1 MAMLVHQQLYD
12 GKPVS
17 ELTQAEKE
25 NIRAVATLASGL
37 VGGVAGD
44 SFENAATAAS
54 AGYNAAVNNN
64 LAGEFLDEVL
74 RAMDAFPGGSGVK
87 LGAKYTIQEIK
98 LLAKL
103 FKFGKSADEAAAQ
116 LKKAPSEIELMYSA
130 IEQRVAKLAKISTDF
145 ESSLYNLRPG
155 ERVALVKTTAAK
167 VASEKGFSKDGRLS
181 KLNGRDVYK
190 NSSGNLLSLDT
201 QHGRWELINSKTGAH
216 QGELHLHT
224 LGTVPNSIDLSG
236 GHNLRLK

>member
-44 SFENAATAAS
+44 GFENAATAAS

-64 LAGEFLDEVL
+64 LAGEFFDEVL

-116 LKKAPSEIELMYSA
+116 LKKAPSEIELMYLA
-130 IEQRVAKLAKISTDF
+130 IEQRAARNAEKAALSASSAQALYKGSTVAGHALSKHAGRNPEIWGKVSGSMDTWTAQAMRH
-145 ESSLYNLRPG
+145 YNDIVNGPG
-155 ERVALVKTTAAK
+155 SFVRTTSPK
-167 VASEKGFSKDGRLS
+167 GASFFDKFLPDGRGIRFNLDGTFKGF
-181 KLNGRDVYK
+181 
-190 NSSGNLLSLDT
+190 LD
-201 QHGRWELINSKTGAH
+201 
-216 QGELHLHT
+216 
-224 LGTVPNSIDLSG
+224 
-236 GHNLRLK
+236 